1 MMFREV
7 DQPRCNWRNNPHRL
21 GISFH
26 PVSWYRGQYVGMGIP
41 ALVLWLV
48 SLCYFLQNICYTV
61 YSWYNIPVVRA
72 SFLARRLCLGC
83 VSCYFQQLNGLCVPS
98 SSCRFSLRQVQ
109 RLCLYKILDHPLLI
123 GTLNLYRCF
132 NWGSR
137 TLYCIGKPCLISFMS
152 FCRSL
157 SSLVVLTSL
166 SLVCSLTA
174 RNSNRFTSLK
184 LKWKLSST
192 TGARE
197 RASAMIMSLPFLYFK
212 LLGFC
217 IFVDPFFLKGK

>member
-1 MMFREV
+1 MMFRGV

-26 PVSWYRGQYVGMGIP
+26 PVSWYRGQYVGMGIL

-72 SFLARRLCLGC
+72 SFLARRLCLGR
-83 VSCYFQQLNGLCVPS
+83 VSCYFQLLNGLCVPS
-98 SSCRFSLRQVQ
+98 SSCHFLLRQVK
-109 RLCLYKILDHPLLI
+109 RLCLYQILDYPLL
-123 GTLNLYRCF
+123 TCRCF
-132 NWGSR
+132 NWGSM
-137 TLYCIGKPCLISFMS
+137 TLYCIGKSCLISFMS

-157 SSLVVLTSL
+157 SSLVALTSL

-174 RNSNRFTSLK
+174 RNSNWLTSLK
-184 LKWKLSST
+184 LNWKLSSS

-197 RASAMIMSLPFLYFK
+197 RASAMIMSLPFFVCYFVVK
-212 LLGFC
+212 LLYW
-217 IFVDPFFLKGK
+217 KHHS